1 MQTIDLTKI
10 QAAVDSKNSQQ
21 LAECAKPPSDN
32 SESLMRKRAM
42 IRLWQV
48 LSELYGHKFI
58 SQYGDEPSQV
68 WARAL
73 ENVGLANIK
82 RGIERLPERKD
93 EWPPTAIEFFNLCRE
108 VTISP
113 DGTNSAAYIEN
124 QVEKPLM
131 LTDELAYERAQR
143 GRDKLFN
150 QDWAEDLTQ

>member
-1 MQTIDLTKI
+1 
-10 QAAVDSKNSQQ
+10 
-21 LAECAKPPSDN
+21 
-32 SESLMRKRAM
+32 MRKKAM

-73 ENVGLANIK
+73 ENVGFENIK

-93 EWPPTAIEFFNLCRE
+93 EWPPTAIEFFNLCRD

-113 DGTNSAAYIEN
+113 DGTNSAAYIESK
-124 QVEKPLM
+124 VEKPLM
-131 LTDELAYERAQR
+131 LTDDMAYERAQR
-143 GRDKLFN
+143 GRDELFN
-150 QDWAEDLTQ
+150 QGWANEIIKGDTDG